1 MKKKV
6 AFIGLLIAFG
16 LALSFLESLIP
27 QVIPIPG
34 VKLGLANFAVLMT
47 LYLFGFKEALIM
59 NFARI
64 LLASMMFGSA
74 FSFFYALSGALLS
87 ILIEVLLIKID
98 KMSEIGVSVAG
109 GIAHNV
115 GQILL
120 AIIITKTIGVF
131 YYLPFLIVSGILA
144 GIVIGILVKKL
155 RPVLKRIVKD

>member
-47 LYLFGFKEALIM
+47 LYLFGFKEALVM

>member
-74 FSFFYALSGALLS
+74 FSFIYALSGALLS
-87 ILIEVLLIKID
+87 IFIEVLLIKID

>member
-74 FSFFYALSGALLS
+74 FSFIYALSGALLS

-109 GIAHNV
+109 GISHNV

>member
-74 FSFFYALSGALLS
+74 FSFIYALSGALLS
-87 ILIEVLLIKID
+87 ILIEVLLIKIE
-98 KMSEIGVSVAG
+98 KMSEIGVSVVG

>member
-120 AIIITKTIGVF
+120 AIIITKTIGVL

-144 GIVIGILVKKL
+144 GIVIGIL
-155 RPVLKRIVKD
+155 

>member
-16 LALSFLESLIP
+16 LALSFLESMIP

-98 KMSEIGVSVAG
+98 NMSEIGVSVAG

>member
-1 MKKKV
+1 
-6 AFIGLLIAFG
+6 
-16 LALSFLESLIP
+16 
-27 QVIPIPG
+27 
-34 VKLGLANFAVLMT
+34 
-47 LYLFGFKEALIM
+47 
-59 NFARI
+59 
-64 LLASMMFGSA
+64 MMFGSA
-74 FSFFYALSGALLS
+74 FSFIYALSGALLS

>member
-144 GIVIGILVKKL
+144 GIVIGILVKKI

>member
-47 LYLFGFKEALIM
+47 LYLFGFKEAIIM

-74 FSFFYALSGALLS
+74 FSFIYALSGALLS
-87 ILIEVLLIKID
+87 ILIEVLLIKIN

>member
-64 LLASMMFGSA
+64 LLASMMFGRK
-74 FSFFYALSGALLS
+74 
-87 ILIEVLLIKID
+87 E
-98 KMSEIGVSVAG
+98 
-109 GIAHNV
+109 
-115 GQILL
+115 
-120 AIIITKTIGVF
+120 
-131 YYLPFLIVSGILA
+131 
-144 GIVIGILVKKL
+144 
-155 RPVLKRIVKD
+155 

>member
-74 FSFFYALSGALLS
+74 FSFIYALSGALLS

>member
-87 ILIEVLLIKID
+87 ILIEVLLIKIE
-98 KMSEIGVSVAG
+98 KMSEIGVSVVG

>member
-74 FSFFYALSGALLS
+74 FSFIYALSGALLS

-115 GQILL
+115 GQVLL

>member
-74 FSFFYALSGALLS
+74 FSFIYALSGALLS
-87 ILIEVLLIKID
+87 ILIEVLLIKIN